1 MYATVDDYMKR
12 FDAPADMERLEAKLS
27 DASLAVAAALRAD
40 GIDPEDPPAHI
51 QDALVLVT
59 CSVANRIMPLGSDIT
74 PGASSSMTTAGPYM
88 SQQTFATPYGTPKL
102 LPSELSLLGIGGS
115 AGRMLHPKAR
125 PQGGFCPWRRFYD

>member
-1 MYATVDDYMKR
+1 MYATVDDYLAR
-12 FDAPADMERLEAKLS
+12 FDAPADMQRLEAKLS

-51 QDALVLVT
+51 ESALVLVT

-115 AGRMLHPKAR
+115 AGRMLRPEVK
-125 PQGGFCPWRRFYD
+125 PQGFCDPWRPCHD

>member
-88 SQQTFATPYGTPKL
+88 SQQTFAIRHPQAAAERAFPARHRRQRGSHAAPEGEAAGQV
-102 LPSELSLLGIGGS
+102 LPVEAIL
-115 AGRMLHPKAR
+115 
-125 PQGGFCPWRRFYD
+125 